1 MLEKFK
7 KMDLPKQA
15 ACVMLSATLCA
26 CLIGYLGFIGS
37 TISPYGAGADP
48 VVPEISSVI
57 YNANS
62 FSDNDYDYGDYDSH
76 YDCYEISDEDGDDIA
91 SLYYNDDGCDI
102 KLYVDADEYNCDE
115 TLEELSSAI
124 ILACDPTVSTYT
136 AAKKIFDDSFYTGCS
151 HNGVTYRADDDSSV
165 NYTFELKL
173 EDSSED

>member
-15 ACVMLSATLCA
+15 ACVMLSASLCA
-26 CLIGYLGFIGS
+26 CLIGYLGSIGS
-37 TISPYGAGADP
+37 AISPYGAGADP
-48 VVPEISSVI
+48 VVPEISSVML
-57 YNANS
+57 NANTL
-62 FSDNDYDYGDYDSH
+62 SDNGYDYGDYDSD

-124 ILACDPTVSTYT
+124 ILACDPTVGTY
-136 AAKKIFDDSFYTGCS
+136 ASAREIYRDSLFSSCS